1 MNANSE
7 LPALNRFII
16 GKYRAETVWKS
27 VPRVAGSR
35 GHRLPVVSGRGSR
48 RNEPKLPFNLLPFC
62 QLATE
67 TECPLEEL
75 QARERVGLALEL
87 VSLPQGRN
95 TGQKKRFSELSLG
108 KCCGVCA
115 RMWRNWQDG
124 EIWFVVLLLPPREG
138 RQGIC
143 RTDDGGFPGGG
154 GGVSREAVI
163 SGLTCWCW

>member
-48 RNEPKLPFNLLPFC
+48 RNDPKLPFNLLPFC

-95 TGQKKRFSELSLG
+95 TGQKKEVQWAQLRQVLWS
-108 KCCGVCA
+108 VCKNVKKLA
-115 RMWRNWQDG
+115 RWRNL
-124 EIWFVVLLLPPREG
+124 VCCVAVASPRRSPRNLQNG
-138 RQGIC
+138 WRRFPWWGWGCKQG
-143 RTDDGGFPGGG
+143 
-154 GGVSREAVI
+154 S
-163 SGLTCWCW
+163 SH